1 MQRFIAH
8 NCDRREGGKLTGK
21 QLRITFNKQH
31 SSQTFSNIQNTQP
44 GAGGMSGVRAGRGK
58 GRGRTEWR
66 EGRRTLI
73 NKFKSTAPGQERCI
87 ACKYKPRTRMQ
98 NEKRYN

>member
-1 MQRFIAH
+1 
-8 NCDRREGGKLTGK
+8 
-21 QLRITFNKQH
+21 
-31 SSQTFSNIQNTQP
+31 
-44 GAGGMSGVRAGRGK
+44 MSGVRAGRGK

-73 NKFKSTAPGQERCI
+73 NKFKATAPGQERCI
-87 ACKYKPRTRMQ
+87 ACKYKPRTQ